1 MQQQSLG
8 ERLLGVVANYTI
20 VILLAVLL
28 ILFSALNM
36 QNFLSLWNIQNIAA
50 QVSVDAI
57 LAFGQV
63 CVLIAGG
70 MDISIGST
78 LALAAALTMGLQ
90 DYGVGVAVA
99 ASLLMGLVVGAVNGW
114 FVTKARIPAF
124 ITTLGT
130 MTAVRGVMLTYTG
143 QQPIPGKIEWF
154 TFFGSGRLGPVPVS
168 ILITLVLLVIFHI
181 LLTYTRFG
189 RTLYAVGGNEEA
201 ARVAGIRV
209 GRARFWA
216 FTLSGFCAALGG
228 VLLASRLNS
237 STIHIG
243 IQTGLLVVA
252 GCIMGGASLLGGRG
266 GAIGAFLGM
275 LALTILGNG
284 MNLLSIFNHTQLA
297 IRAIILILVV
307 AIDAIYASV
316 MSTRAS
322 RTSAIGAQSGGQ
334 PTLSA

>member
-1 MQQQSLG
+1 MQQESLG
-8 ERLLGVVANYTI
+8 ERLLGFVANYTI
-20 VILLAVLL
+20 VILLVVLL
-28 ILFSALNM
+28 VLFSTLNL
-36 QNFLSLWNIQNIAA
+36 QNFLSLWNIQNIAE

-57 LAFGQV
+57 LAFGEV

-70 MDISIGST
+70 LDISIGSV

-99 ASLLMGLVVGAVNGW
+99 TSLLMGLVVGVLNGW

-130 MTAVRGVMLTYTG
+130 MTLVHGVMLTYTR

-154 TFFGSGRLGPVPVS
+154 TFFGSGRVGPVPVA
-168 ILITLVLLVIFHI
+168 IIITLILLVIFHVV
-181 LLTYTRFG
+181 LTYTRFG
-189 RTLYAVGGNEEA
+189 RKMYAVGGNEEA

-209 GRARFWA
+209 GRSRFWA
-216 FTLSGFCAALGG
+216 FVLSGFCAALGG

-243 IQTGLLVVA
+243 SQTGLLVTA

-266 GAIGAFLGM
+266 SAIGAFLGV

-307 AIDAIYASV
+307 AIDAIYANI
-316 MSTRAS
+316 MSTRAA
-322 RTSAIGAQSGGQ
+322 RTSAIGAHASER
-334 PTLSA
+334 PASSA